1 MTKTKSSE
9 SPGAKPSGGGNGDAA
24 GMAGMAGMWMPP
36 FSTTDSADV
45 ERMIGAHR
53 AMVESV
59 LAANRD
65 LLAFMDQRLKA
76 DVEVLNRLCHCK
88 DWNELAHVQGNFVA
102 TLTRQYFD
110 QAMRMMDTA
119 GKMLAAQQEST
130 KK

>member
-1 MTKTKSSE
+1 MSKPKSSDT
-9 SPGAKPSGGGNGDAA
+9 PGAKSAGNGGAE
-24 GMAGMAGMWMPP
+24 GGFAGMWTPP
-36 FSTTDSADV
+36 FSTVESLDV

-65 LLAFMDQRLKA
+65 LLSFMDQRLKA
-76 DVEVLNRLCHCK
+76 DVEALNRLCHCK
-88 DWNELAHVQGNFVA
+88 DWNELAQVQGNFVA

-110 QAMRMMDTA
+110 QATRMMDTA
-119 GKMLAAQQEST
+119 SKMLSAQQDAAT